1 MADFASVTRLTQTG
15 FNEGIQELNVYMDN
29 DTAIPQQWKWPDCR
43 HEGDAGSF
51 SLHDVYVRLFEAG
64 MEPDELYLFVTTAA
78 KQVGGKTLSQ
88 AAPQPA
94 AETTEETTDETGGDT
109 GDGTEETGGD
119 GTGSDETTADETGG
133 DDDATSAKTS
143 GDDEDSTADDNS
155 DVEQQEEEQQE
166 DEDEKKE

>member
-64 MEPDELYLFVTTAA
+64 MDPDELYLFVTTAA

-94 AETTEETTDETGGDT
+94 AETTEDETGGDAGDGTDEVTTDETGGD
-109 GDGTEETGGD
+109 
-119 GTGSDETTADETGG
+119 
-133 DDDATSAKTS
+133 DDTS
-143 GDDEDSTADDNS
+143 GDATGDASTASSDD
-155 DVEQQEEEQQE
+155 EEEQEEQEEQE
-166 DEDEKKE
+166 DEDKKDEE

>member
-15 FNEGIQELNVYMDN
+15 FNDGIQELNVYMDN

-51 SLHDVYVRLFEAG
+51 SLHDIYVRLFEAG
-64 MEPDELYLFVTTAA
+64 MDSDELYLFVTTAA

-94 AETTEETTDETGGDT
+94 AEPETSEEDTSADSDAGTDDAGADGDT
-109 GDGTEETGGD
+109 SSEE
-119 GTGSDETTADETGG
+119 
-133 DDDATSAKTS
+133 
-143 GDDEDSTADDNS
+143 
-155 DVEQQEEEQQE
+155 QEEEQEENEEDKGEEEQEEEE
-166 DEDEKKE
+166 DEDRDKE